1 MPPYIGPFLSLGT
14 KMLFLWILSQMHS
27 PQNLSIIILLFRFI
41 TVYLGPASHEGYFY
55 ETLFCRQRKN
65 REEVARVLTTG
76 GKQMAG

>member
-1 MPPYIGPFLSLGT
+1 
-14 KMLFLWILSQMHS
+14 MHY
-27 PQNLSIIILLFRFI
+27 PQNLSILYCCFVI
-41 TVYLGPASHEGYFY
+41 TVDLGPASHEGDFY